1 MATTSYKSIS
11 LSVLQTILTHT
22 DNNKLLLVTGIGMIT
37 GTSVNWH
44 SLPDSETN
52 TLKSSGK
59 NLAEYALS
67 TTDITYSQLDKDS
80 DPADSIF
87 SAIALKDVK
96 ILTSCGKSVEIS
108 SLIVY
113 TDQIIAAS
121 IAN

>member
-80 DPADSIF
+80 NPADSIF

-96 ILTSCGKSVEIS
+96 ILTSCGKNVEIS

>member
-1 MATTSYKSIS
+1 MATTLYKSIS

-22 DNNKLLLVTGIGMIT
+22 DNNKLLLVTGIGVIT
-37 GTSVNWH
+37 GTSVNWN
-44 SLPDSETN
+44 SLPDSEVD
-52 TLKSSGK
+52 TLKSSGE

-67 TTDITYSQLDKDS
+67 TADMTYSQFDKDS
-80 DPADSIF
+80 DSADSIF
-87 SAIALKDVK
+87 SAIALKNVK
-96 ILTSCGKSVEIS
+96 ILTSCGKSIEIS

>member
-1 MATTSYKSIS
+1 MATTLYKSIS
-11 LSVLQTILTHT
+11 LSVLQTILSHT
-22 DNNKLLLVTGIGMIT
+22 DNNKLLLVTGIGVIT

-44 SLPDSETN
+44 SLPDSEVD
-52 TLKSSGK
+52 TLKSSGE

-67 TTDITYSQLDKDS
+67 TADITYSQLDKDS

-113 TDQIIAAS
+113 TDQIIAA
-121 IAN
+121 

>member
-22 DNNKLLLVTGIGMIT
+22 DNNKLLLVTGIGIIT